1 MIKTFLSFPLILLLF
16 LSTLAY
22 TVYRLESPT
31 FLSGQAREVN
41 LYGRLSNQL
50 EGVMPK
56 EISEGLPLSKSDI
69 ADVIRSSIDGPI
81 FYDFLDKF
89 LTSELDWLTG
99 RTDQLAFSYSLAA
112 VKHKAQDALAAKL
125 TAQYSSL
132 PACKPTELKNWE
144 NDQGIPTCK
153 LPETKVASRDIN
165 RVMVAGA
172 TKSLADIP
180 DTVTISGDG
189 QAKARTKIIMVLK
202 GVTIVWAVTALFLAL
217 YIIILRRRAFWP
229 LAGIFLVVGLL
240 QIGFSLIA
248 WDWLARTISDSLN
261 GKIDGSIL
269 PLVIDLIGATL
280 EVFKTIL
287 GNLSIFFLVSGG
299 ALLVLAVINKIRKPV
314 SV

>member
-1 MIKTFLSFPLILLLF
+1 MIKTFLSFPLIVLLF

-22 TVYRLESPT
+22 TVYRLENPA

-50 EGVMPK
+50 ETVLPK
-56 EISEGLPLSKSDI
+56 ELSDGLPLPKSDI
-69 ADVIRSSIDGPI
+69 AEVIRSSIDGPV

-99 RTDQLAFSYSLAA
+99 RTDQLAFSYSLSG

-125 TAQYSSL
+125 IARYSSL
-132 PACKPTELKNWE
+132 PACKATELKNWE

-153 LPETKVASRDIN
+153 LPETKVASRDVD
-165 RVMVAGA
+165 RVMIASA
-172 TKSLADIP
+172 AKSLADIP
-180 DTVTISGDG
+180 DTVTISGEG
-189 QAKARTKIIMVLK
+189 QASARTKVVMILK
-202 GVTIVWAVTALFLAL
+202 GVTITWAATAIFLAL
-217 YIIILRRRAFWP
+217 YLVILRRRAFWP

-248 WDWLARTISDSLN
+248 WDWLARTISDSLT
-261 GKIDGSIL
+261 GKVDGSIL
-269 PLVIDLIGATL
+269 PLLVDLVGVTL

-299 ALLVLAVINKIRKPV
+299 VLLVLAVINKIRKPI